1 MAAVQGTER
10 PNSQSWARRETVVAV
25 APGKVAGARNLHVD
39 FHFRDGGGQPLG
51 GSRKE
56 LVMAARIEK
65 AVWEKKRAAEAAL

>member
-1 MAAVQGTER
+1 M
-10 PNSQSWARRETVVAV
+10 

-39 FHFRDGGGQPLG
+39 FPFRDGGGQPLG

-65 AVWEKKRAAEAAL
+65 AVWKKKKAAEAAL